1 MTDKNTVYNAFAS
14 ASSYAY
20 TNTNPKQK
28 VTSTANA
35 TASSN
40 ISYNDALK
48 IANKNAKD
56 IANQN
61 AIHDANVLNQYDSIV
76 NTGLDGLSG
85 PQGTEG
91 PEGTEGTTGP
101 QGTEG
106 TTGPHGTEGIKG
118 TQGPVGT
125 EGTQGPTGSMGPP
138 SPNDLVLLENLSP
151 SNIYDVSD
159 NTYNFYC
166 KTDIGN
172 SASLSPLFFPIEN
185 STINNGTNGQ
195 VNAIVSDESGNIYIG
210 GSFTLVG
217 GMSANNIAKWDV
229 GSKSWNNLN
238 NGING
243 ECHALIY
250 SDFFNCVFVGGNF
263 TLAGSIPANNI
274 AKLYPSG
281 SWDTLS
287 SGLNGPCY
295 ALANRGNIIV
305 GGSFTSAGSI
315 PVNNIATWG
324 GGWNYIGIE
333 GSGVTIDG
341 SGGQVNSIVVDL
353 GSHVYV
359 GGFFNSA
366 GSISAPIPVNNITS
380 FYWYVP
386 VWNDVGGGVNG
397 PVKSLLLF
405 NDGAKLCAGGQ
416 FTIAGQNVPP
426 ETYVSANN
434 IALFNINGT
443 ITDPQGWSSLS
454 NGGLNDS
461 CNSLAYNPLNQQIY
475 AGGNFTST
483 FDNSV
488 LFNFIGTCSDTGSDW
503 RTVGGQTNLY
513 GIFSLYFDN
522 FNNLYIGATENAAL
536 ESVNS
541 YKCGGIARTYTD
553 YVSLSYNSTIL
564 TNLFFNGQI
573 AYVYTNS
580 DNMVGTVIPITK
592 QTATL
597 PI

>member
-1 MTDKNTVYNAFAS
+1 MADKNTVYNAFAS
-14 ASSYAY
+14 ASSYTY

-40 ISYNDALK
+40 ISYNNALK
-48 IANKNAKD
+48 IAKKNAQD
-56 IANQN
+56 IADQN

-76 NTGLDGLSG
+76 NTGLDGL
-85 PQGTEG
+85 
-91 PEGTEGTTGP
+91 TGP

-106 TTGPHGTEGIKG
+106 TEGTEGPDG
-118 TQGPVGT
+118 PQGIQ
-125 EGTQGPTGSMGPP
+125 GTQGPTGSMGPP

-151 SNIYDVSD
+151 SNIYNMPD

-172 SASLSPLFFPIEN
+172 SALLSPLFFPIEN

-195 VNAIVSDESGNIYIG
+195 VNAIVRDEFGNIYIG

-229 GSKSWNNLN
+229 VSKSWDNLN

-243 ECHALIY
+243 ECYALIY
-250 SDFFNCVFVGGNF
+250 SDLFKCVFVGGSF

-274 AKLYPSG
+274 AKLYSSG
-281 SWDTLS
+281 FWDSLS
-287 SGLNGPCY
+287 SGLNGPCH
-295 ALANRGNIIV
+295 ALANIGNIIV

-324 GGWNYIGIE
+324 GAWNAIGGDE
-333 GSGVTIDG
+333 GSGVTLGG
-341 SGGQVNSIVVDL
+341 SGGQVNSIVVDT
-353 GSHVYV
+353 GSIVYV
-359 GGFFNSA
+359 GGFFSSA
-366 GSISAPIPVNNITS
+366 GLISAPIPVNNLTS
-380 FYWYVP
+380 FYWYIP

-397 PVKSLLLF
+397 PVNSLIIF

-416 FTIAGQNVPP
+416 FTIAGQDVPP
-426 ETYVSANN
+426 ETAVSANN
-434 IALFNINGT
+434 IAIFKTTGT
-443 ITDPQGWSSLS
+443 ITDPRGWSSLS

-503 RTVGGQTNLY
+503 QTVGGQTNLY
-513 GIFSLYFDN
+513 GIYSLYFDN
-522 FNNLYIGATENAAL
+522 FNNLYIGATENTAPQL
-536 ESVNS
+536 VNS

-553 YVSLSYNSTIL
+553 YVSLSYNGTIL

-580 DNMVGTVIPITK
+580 DNMVGTVIPIKK

-597 PI
+597 PII